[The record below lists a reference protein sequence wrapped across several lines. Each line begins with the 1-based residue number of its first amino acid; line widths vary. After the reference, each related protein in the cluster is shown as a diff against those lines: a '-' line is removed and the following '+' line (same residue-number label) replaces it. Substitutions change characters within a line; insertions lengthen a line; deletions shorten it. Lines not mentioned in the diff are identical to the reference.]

1 MSVASNR
8 LLLAFYGDDFTGSTD
23 ALEFLSKAGIKT
35 MLFISAPSKT
45 QLQQYPN
52 LQAIGIAGMSRTMH
66 PQAMQETLQPAF
78 EALKAI
84 NPEHVHYKVCST
96 FDSSP
101 ERGNIGRA
109 IEIGKA
115 VFKTL
120 VPLVVAAPA
129 LGRYCTFGNL
139 YARMGIGSQGQIYR
153 LDRHPSMSKHP
164 TTPATESDLRLH
176 LAKQSRVKTG
186 LFDILDIAKESKQRK
201 EKLQALIAEE
211 NEVILFDAIDAT
223 HMESIGELLAD
234 IAPQDC
240 PLFSVGSSGIEM
252 ALGLHWNKVGRIKN
266 KENWPQPSAVKP
278 LLVVSGSCSPVTAQQ
293 INTAI
298 AHGFEEIALD
308 TVAIAKHQDK
318 EVKDVIAKA
327 IALLK
332 AEKNVVIHT
341 SKGPDDDRLATTGQI
356 LKQDEQLTSAAL
368 LGTTLGN
375 ITRAILQEVKLQRL
389 LLAGGDTSSYAA
401 RALGIEAVEMI
412 APMSPGAPLCKA
424 YAPNSPANGIEINFK
439 GGQVGAPNYFE
450 QIQSGKIS

>member
-1 MSVASNR
+1 MSITANR
-8 LLLAFYGDDFTGSTD
+8 LLLSFYGDDFTGSTD

-35 MLFISAPSKT
+35 MLFISAPSKE
-45 QLQQYPN
+45 QLQQYPD
-52 LQAIGIAGMSRTMH
+52 LQAIGIAGMSRTMS
-66 PQAMQETLQPAF
+66 PKAMEATLKPAF

-84 NPEHVHYKVCST
+84 NPEHVHYKICST

-101 ERGNIGRA
+101 ERGNIGIA
-109 IEIGKA
+109 IKTGQS

-176 LAKQSRVKTG
+176 LAKQSTVKTG
-186 LFDILDIAKESKQRK
+186 LLDILDIAKESEQRK
-201 EKLQALIAEE
+201 EKLHSLIAEG

-223 HMESIGELLAD
+223 HMESIGELLAN
-234 IAPQDC
+234 IAPRDH

-252 ALGLHWNKVGRIKN
+252 ALGLYWNRIGRIKN

-293 INTAI
+293 INQAVAI
-298 AHGFEEIALD
+298 GFEEIALD
-308 TVAIAKHQDK
+308 TVAIAKQQDEEILK
-318 EVKDVIAKA
+318 VITKA
-327 IALLK
+327 VTFLR

-341 SKGPDDDRLATTGQI
+341 SKGPDDERLANTGKI
-356 LKQDEQLTSAAL
+356 LKQDEQLTSASL
-368 LGTTLGN
+368 LGTVLGN
-375 ITRAILQEVKLQRL
+375 ITRAILEEVKLPRL

-412 APMSPGAPLCKA
+412 APLSPGAPLCKA
-424 YAPNSPANGIEINFK
+424 YAPNSPADGIEINFK

-450 QIQSGKIS
+450 HIQSGKIS